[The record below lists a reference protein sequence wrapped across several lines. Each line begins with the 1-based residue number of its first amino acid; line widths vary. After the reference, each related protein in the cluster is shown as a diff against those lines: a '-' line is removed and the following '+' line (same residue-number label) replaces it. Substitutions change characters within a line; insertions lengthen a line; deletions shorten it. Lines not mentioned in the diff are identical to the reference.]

1 MSNFLAV
8 ATVTAA
14 LRRQLQST
22 VGADVPGA
30 EVRAGRPEGLT
41 GGTPPTRVTIYL
53 YQVASN
59 GAFRNADLPT
69 RTAGGDLRERPQV
82 ALDLNYLLSF
92 TGDEDA
98 LEPQRLLGSVARTL
112 HTRPVLTKQMIQ
124 DTLTDPGLGFLAG
137 SNGLAEQVERIKFS
151 ALPLSLEELSKLWS
165 VFFQIP
171 YSLSMAYQATV
182 VLIDSDVAPG
192 AALPVLTRNLYVVP
206 FRRAVIERVVSNA
219 GEFGPI
225 LPGANL
231 LLQGGQ

>member
-69 RTAGGDLRERPQV
+69 RTAGGDLR
-82 ALDLNYLLSF
+82 DSF
-92 TGDEDA
+92 SELESMAMARGIDWIGAGRFSGDE
-98 LEPQRLLGSVARTL
+98 RC
-112 HTRPVLTKQMIQ
+112 
-124 DTLTDPGLGFLAG
+124 
-137 SNGLAEQVERIKFS
+137 
-151 ALPLSLEELSKLWS
+151 
-165 VFFQIP
+165 
-171 YSLSMAYQATV
+171 
-182 VLIDSDVAPG
+182 
-192 AALPVLTRNLYVVP
+192 
-206 FRRAVIERVVSNA
+206 
-219 GEFGPI
+219 
-225 LPGANL
+225 
-231 LLQGGQ
+231 